1 MVTTASEIIK
11 QNSSSVT
18 LFYGSDGKTA
28 RIMIMAG
35 DKAIEKGVN
44 AGQIIKTSAPVIGGG
59 GGGRPNF
66 AQGGGTLPDK
76 LLDAIKI
83 AEDTIKQQIKQ

>member
-1 MVTTASEIIK
+1 MVTTGSEIIK
-11 QNSSSVT
+11 QNSAAVVM
-18 LFYGSDGKTA
+18 FYGSDGKTV

-35 DKAIEKGVN
+35 DNAIAKGAN
-44 AGQIIKTSAPVIGGG
+44 AGQIIKQSAPVIGGG

-76 LLDAIKI
+76 LHEAIKT
-83 AEDTIKQQIKQ
+83 AEDTLKQQMK